1 MRYSPSPQ
9 LLLVLTA
16 LFWGGH
22 WVVAR
27 AVHLEA
33 SPVGLS
39 FWRWVTATLVLAP
52 FALKPFLAD
61 RAKLR
66 AQWRPL
72 ALASI
77 TGTGLYNAV
86 GYVGIQYTAATN
98 ALLIQSVTPAL
109 IPLFAFILVRE
120 RIGPAAVAGFAV
132 SCAGVLAIASQLK
145 LSALLVLELNP
156 GDLWLFLN
164 VSLWALYTVCLRWKP
179 QDLHPLSF
187 LLAVMA
193 MGVLQLLPFYAY
205 DLANGAR
212 LSFGAP
218 GAGRPLPR
226 NLSLGARLH
235 HVEPRGGRGRRGAG
249 RAVHLPRA
257 GIRHRAGLRV
267 SRRTAAP
274 ASPRRSGADL
284 CRDLDLLPGPVRASH
299 RQRNRP
305 TTMGWLRDWK
315 RRRVVGNIRST
326 LRCSRVVGALPFLRG
341 FERHTATPRGHGSP
355 SLAEKQLTLPAGGA
369 LDDEDR
375 LSIAMQACLPIL
387 ELGLDWYEAGSASSS
402 TPAISASGKGN
413 RRGRRPARMGRCT
426 CR

>member
-218 GAGRPLPR
+218 LVLGVLYLGIFPSVLAYIMWNRAVAQVGAARAGPYIYLVPVFGTA
-226 NLSLGARLH
+226 LAWVFLGERLH
-235 HVEPRGGRGRRGAG
+235 LH
-249 RAVHLPRA
+249 HLVGVVLIFA
-257 GIRHRAGLRV
+257 GIWIS
-267 SRRTAAP
+267 SRDR
-274 ASPRRSGADL
+274 
-284 CRDLDLLPGPVRASH
+284 VRA
-299 RQRNRP
+299 
-305 TTMGWLRDWK
+305 
-315 RRRVVGNIRST
+315 
-326 LRCSRVVGALPFLRG
+326 
-341 FERHTATPRGHGSP
+341 
-355 SLAEKQLTLPAGGA
+355 
-369 LDDEDR
+369 
-375 LSIAMQACLPIL
+375 
-387 ELGLDWYEAGSASSS
+387 
-402 TPAISASGKGN
+402 
-413 RRGRRPARMGRCT
+413 
-426 CR
+426 